1 MRNMRQAPRKKLKPQ
16 SKNCDIHSDFSDRE
30 TRRTCPLL
38 PLSPYFHSP
47 TLPLRQEMKPNY
59 RCCASCRKI
68 APKEAF
74 WRVVRVYPSHQVQ
87 LDRGLGRSAYLC
99 RASQCLKAAQK
110 KNRLGRSLKAPVSDE
125 LYQTLWQRLATSD
138 LTSDCGSTGR
148 KSDNSSDST
157 V

>member
-1 MRNMRQAPRKKLKPQ
+1 
-16 SKNCDIHSDFSDRE
+16 
-30 TRRTCPLL
+30 
-38 PLSPYFHSP
+38 
-47 TLPLRQEMKPNY
+47 MKPNS

-74 WRVVRVYPSHQVQ
+74 WRVVRVYPSYQVQ

-99 RASQCLKAAQK
+99 RESQCLRAAQK

-138 LTSDCGSTGR
+138 RTSDSGSIGR
-148 KSDNSSDST
+148 QNDKSSAST

>member
-1 MRNMRQAPRKKLKPQ
+1 
-16 SKNCDIHSDFSDRE
+16 
-30 TRRTCPLL
+30 
-38 PLSPYFHSP
+38 
-47 TLPLRQEMKPNY
+47 MKPNY

-68 APKEAF
+68 ALKEAF

-99 RASQCLKAAQK
+99 QASQCLKAAQK
-110 KNRLGRSLKAPVSDE
+110 KNRLGRSLKAPVSNE

-138 LTSDCGSTGR
+138 LTSDCGSTVP
-148 KSDNSSDST
+148 KSDNSSAST

>member
-1 MRNMRQAPRKKLKPQ
+1 MRHMRQPPRKKLKPQ
-16 SKNCDIHSDFSDRE
+16 SKNCDIHSYFLDGR
-30 TRRTCPLL
+30 LGGL
-38 PLSPYFHSP
+38 VPYSHSP
-47 TLPLRQEMKPNY
+47 TLPPLTPMKPNY

-68 APKEAF
+68 ALKEAF

-99 RASQCLKAAQK
+99 QEAECLKAAQK
-110 KNRLGRSLKAPVSDE
+110 KNRLGRSLKAPVSNE

-138 LTSDCGSTGR
+138 LTSDCGSTLP
-148 KSDNSSDST
+148 KSDNSSAST

>member
-1 MRNMRQAPRKKLKPQ
+1 MKL
-16 SKNCDIHSDFSDRE
+16 
-30 TRRTCPLL
+30 
-38 PLSPYFHSP
+38 
-47 TLPLRQEMKPNY
+47 NY

-68 APKEAF
+68 GTKEAF
-74 WRVVRVYPSHQVQ
+74 WRVVRLYPSHQVQ

-99 RASQCLKAAQK
+99 PASECLKAAQK

-138 LTSDCGSTGR
+138 CTSDLRSTWR
-148 KSDNSSDST
+148 QSDNSSAST

>member
-1 MRNMRQAPRKKLKPQ
+1 MRPKRRRPRTKPQPQ
-16 SKNCDIHSDFSDRE
+16 SKNCDTDSYLIDGE
-30 TRRTCPLL
+30 TRRKSPHYPSL
-38 PLSPYFHSP
+38 PLSHSP
-47 TLPLRQEMKPNY
+47 LLTPMKLNY

-68 APKEAF
+68 GTKEAF
-74 WRVVRVYPSHQVQ
+74 WRVVRLYPSHQVQ

-99 RASQCLKAAQK
+99 PASDCLKAAQK

-138 LTSDCGSTGR
+138 LRSTGR
-148 KSDNSSDST
+148 QSDNSSTST

>member
-1 MRNMRQAPRKKLKPQ
+1 
-16 SKNCDIHSDFSDRE
+16 
-30 TRRTCPLL
+30 
-38 PLSPYFHSP
+38 
-47 TLPLRQEMKPNY
+47 MKPNY

-74 WRVVRVYPSHQVQ
+74 WRVVRLYPSHQVQ
-87 LDRGLGRSAYLC
+87 LDHGIGRSAYLC
-99 RASQCLKAAQK
+99 REDDCLKAAQK

-138 LTSDCGSTGR
+138 CTSYSGLAGR
-148 KSDNSSDST
+148 KTDNSSAST

>member
-1 MRNMRQAPRKKLKPQ
+1 
-16 SKNCDIHSDFSDRE
+16 
-30 TRRTCPLL
+30 
-38 PLSPYFHSP
+38 
-47 TLPLRQEMKPNY
+47 MKPNY

-74 WRVVRVYPSHQVQ
+74 WRVVRLYPSHQVQ
-87 LDRGLGRSAYLC
+87 LDRGMGRSTYLC
-99 RASQCLKAAQK
+99 REAECLKAAQK

-138 LTSDCGSTGR
+138 CTSYSGSPGR
-148 KSDNSSDST
+148 NTDNSSAST